1 MRLLLVEDDAALA
14 EALEYSLRKDGHAVD
29 RASNGGAAD
38 QVLKMASFDLV
49 VLDLNLPVLDG
60 LDVLRRLRGRQNLT
74 PVLIVSARDDDN
86 ERVRGLDLGADDYL
100 VKPFGIQ
107 ELGARVRA
115 LLRRGGSVRSSLVAH
130 GDLSFD
136 TVSRTAKVRGAA
148 LDLSAREV
156 SLLEALLMNF
166 GRVRSKE
173 KLLSQMYGF
182 DVDVG
187 LNTIEVYIHR
197 LRKKI
202 AGSGIFLKTVHGRG
216 YLLTQDEVGAPAP
229 TEGGSG
235 PRGMPDE
242 H

>member
-29 RASNGGAAD
+29 RVANGGAAD
-38 QVLKMASFDLV
+38 RALKTANFDLV

-60 LDVLRRLRGRQNLT
+60 LEVLRRLRGRSSLT
-74 PVLIVSARDDDN
+74 PVLIVSARDDGD
-86 ERVRGLDLGADDYL
+86 ERVRGLDLGADDFL
-100 VKPFGIQ
+100 VKPFGIH

-115 LLRRGGSVRSSLVAH
+115 LLRRSGSVRSSQISH
-130 GDLSFD
+130 GRLTFD
-136 TVSRTAKVRGAA
+136 TASRTAKVDDTA
-148 LDLSAREV
+148 LELSLREV
-156 SLLEALLMNF
+156 SLLEALLLNF
-166 GRVRSKE
+166 GQVVSKE

-202 AGSGIFLKTVHGRG
+202 GGSGTMLKTVHGRG
-216 YLLTQDEVGAPAP
+216 YLLADDEPSGSVA
-229 TEGGSG
+229 EGNTG
-235 PRGMPDE
+235 PRG

>member
-1 MRLLLVEDDAALA
+1 METFMRLLLVEDDSALA

-29 RASNGGAAD
+29 HVANGGAAD
-38 QVLKMASFDLV
+38 RALKTANFDLV

-60 LDVLRRLRGRQNLT
+60 LEVLRRMRSRSSLT
-74 PVLIVSARDDDN
+74 PVLIVSARDDGD

-100 VKPFGIQ
+100 VKPFGIH

-115 LLRRGGSVRSSLVAH
+115 LLRRSGSVRSSLITC
-130 GDLSFD
+130 GRLTFD
-136 TVSRTAKVRGAA
+136 AASRTAKVNDAA
-148 LDLSAREV
+148 LELSLREV
-156 SLLEALLMNF
+156 SLLEALLLNF
-166 GRVRSKE
+166 SQVVSKE

-202 AGSGIFLKTVHGRG
+202 VGSGMVLKTVHGRG
-216 YLLTQDEVGAPAP
+216 YLLTYDDASSASA
-229 TEGGSG
+229 EGNPLS
-235 PRGMPDE
+235 RN
-242 H
+242 HH

>member
-1 MRLLLVEDDAALA
+1 MRLLLVEDDSALA

-29 RASNGGAAD
+29 HVANGGAAD
-38 QVLKMASFDLV
+38 RALMTANFDLV

-60 LDVLRRLRGRQNLT
+60 MEVLRRMRSRSSLT
-74 PVLIVSARDDDN
+74 PVLIVSARDDGN

-100 VKPFGIQ
+100 VKPFGIH

-115 LLRRGGSVRSSLVAH
+115 LLRRSGSVRSSQITYGRLT
-130 GDLSFD
+130 FD
-136 TVSRTAKVRGAA
+136 TASRTAKVNDAA
-148 LDLSAREV
+148 LELSLREV
-156 SLLEALLMNF
+156 SLLEALLLNF
-166 GRVRSKE
+166 SQVMSKE

-202 AGSGIFLKTVHGRG
+202 VGSGTVLKTVHGRG
-216 YLLTQDEVGAPAP
+216 YLLADDD
-229 TEGGSG
+229 GSG
-235 PRGMPDE
+235 AGAEGTPLSRN
-242 H
+242 HH